1 MQQRCAGE
9 NRAISA
15 LEVAGREA
23 YKYLDVRL
31 LGAEVRTMAN
41 PSPVV
46 GDWYRRTSGD
56 SFEVVAIDPDDRTIE
71 IQYFDGTIEE
81 VELEQWLEDTI
92 ERASAP
98 EDWTGSVDIEP
109 EDYENEV
116 EAEPGSG
123 SSTYDPLAYL
133 DRSEAQGFSEMEWP
147 EDDAERP

>member
-1 MQQRCAGE
+1 M
-9 NRAISA
+9 
-15 LEVAGREA
+15 V
-23 YKYLDVRL
+23 
-31 LGAEVRTMAN
+31 N
-41 PSPVV
+41 PAPVV

-109 EDYENEV
+109 EDYENEI
-116 EAEPGSG
+116 EAEPSSG
-123 SSTYDPLAYL
+123 SSPSDPLAYL

-147 EDDAERP
+147 EDDSERR